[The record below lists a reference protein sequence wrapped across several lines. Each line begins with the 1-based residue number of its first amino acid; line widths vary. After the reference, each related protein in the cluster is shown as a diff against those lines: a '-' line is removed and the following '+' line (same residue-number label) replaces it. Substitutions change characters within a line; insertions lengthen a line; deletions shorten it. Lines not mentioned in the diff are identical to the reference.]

1 MAYIQE
7 RKTEDGKI
15 HFRVQVRLKGY
26 PSTTATFE
34 RKTDAKLWAQQTE
47 SAMREGVTLKQ
58 PKQKNIL

>member
-7 RKTEDGKI
+7 RKTGDGKI

-26 PSTTATFE
+26 PKETATFD

-47 SAMREGVTLKQ
+47 AAMREGRHFKVA
-58 PKQKNIL
+58 